1 MGNTLLLLAKIVYDF
16 VSLDPSTKF
25 FTLFDEIEDPIKTIK
40 TNQIALSNIKD
51 EQVVEKVQECLK
63 IVRQFKLHKD
73 IDISESSGK
82 IFWRTTTNRSQNKID
97 FSIENQI
104 KKCRINTLSSYTSNS
119 ISLLTTGEL
128 VSSSLEA
135 NKYTIK
141 FWNIIKGSLKCV
153 KVNFLI
159 SKLILYLC

>member
-1 MGNTLLLLAKIVYDF
+1 MGNTLLFLAKIVYDF

-25 FTLFDEIEDPIKTIK
+25 FTLFDEIEDPIRTFKASQ
-40 TNQIALSNIKD
+40 NSLSNIKD
-51 EQVVEKVQECLK
+51 EPVPVIEKVQECPK
-63 IVRQFKLHKD
+63 IVRKFKLHKE
-73 IDISESSGK
+73 IDMSESNGK
-82 IFWRTTTNRSQNKID
+82 IYWSTATNRSQNKID

-104 KKCRINTLSSYTSNS
+104 KTCRINTLSSYTSNS
-119 ISLLTTGEL
+119 ISLLSTGEL

-141 FWNIIKGSLKCV
+141 FWNIIKGALKCV

-159 SKLILYLC
+159 NKF